1 MIQIRDFLPRIVQIV
16 AHTKGGAVLWTLLV
30 VLSRLPLVGGIFP
43 DNIGLS
49 SDVDASGI
57 ATSVMILWHEG
68 RYIPSRPP
76 GYFLNEAANA
86 LFYPLGWWSAN
97 LCWSLIYGLSCCVY
111 ARVLLILGIP
121 HAFWVLV
128 AYSFFPLIVV
138 ENASVTEYTL
148 SNVFLV
154 LSWYSLIRGQP
165 VASGV
170 WMGCA
175 LASRISQTPVA
186 LLIFAVALWARDRH
200 WKSVV
205 LFILAATVLTIAL
218 WLIPMRLLTSNWEF
232 LAGAVWE
239 GSLLQRVLAAGYD
252 IYRAFGLLGMIVSV
266 AYVFFRSK

>member
-1 MIQIRDFLPRIVQIV
+1 
-16 AHTKGGAVLWTLLV
+16 
-30 VLSRLPLVGGIFP
+30 
-43 DNIGLS
+43 
-49 SDVDASGI
+49 
-57 ATSVMILWHEG
+57 
-68 RYIPSRPP
+68 
-76 GYFLNEAANA
+76 
-86 LFYPLGWWSAN
+86 
-97 LCWSLIYGLSCCVY
+97 
-111 ARVLLILGIP
+111 
-121 HAFWVLV
+121 
-128 AYSFFPLIVV
+128 
-138 ENASVTEYTL
+138 
-148 SNVFLV
+148 
-154 LSWYSLIRGQP
+154 
-165 VASGV
+165 
-170 WMGCA
+170 MGCA